1 MKAEPRTVYNPYVPL
16 DNPGPVVYQESMTNY
31 QTSSACQPLS
41 YALPS
46 RPARAQNMFD
56 DPWTPVEQRM
66 TPFSPGFVAF
76 APSPGPNVENYAGV
90 EYGTSVSVSSQSRKS
105 THQSQG
111 KRSRSGRTSSAK
123 GKEKD
128 HSPGWEHVVVAKG
141 GLLRV
146 SEIPKKENRGCRTGE
161 LDYETKEK
169 ARRIRS
175 MHACW
180 SCWNQK
186 VPVSLLPLRKGCHIL
201 TSRQCS
207 EGEPCDRCMSLS
219 KKQPSLT
226 AHQLCWR
233 SGFKDYVSTFF
244 PGRLLPSFLS
254 LLPADSHRIHACAS
268 PEKQN

>member
-41 YALPS
+41 YTLPS
-46 RPARAQNMFD
+46 RPARAQDMFD

-90 EYGTSVSVSSQSRKS
+90 DYGTSVSVFPQSRKS

-161 LDYETKEK
+161 LDYETKER

-175 MHACW
+175 IHACW
-180 SCWNQK
+180 NCWNQK
-186 VPVSLLPLRKGCHIL
+186 VTVSLLPPRKGAIC
-201 TSRQCS
+201 
-207 EGEPCDRCMSLS
+207 
-219 KKQPSLT
+219 
-226 AHQLCWR
+226 
-233 SGFKDYVSTFF
+233 
-244 PGRLLPSFLS
+244 
-254 LLPADSHRIHACAS
+254 
-268 PEKQN
+268 